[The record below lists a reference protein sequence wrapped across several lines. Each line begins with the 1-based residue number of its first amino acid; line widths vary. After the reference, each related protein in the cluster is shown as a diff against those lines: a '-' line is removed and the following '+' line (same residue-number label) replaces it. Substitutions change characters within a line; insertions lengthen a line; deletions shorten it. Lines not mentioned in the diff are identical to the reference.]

1 MTAGC
6 VSGFICRAQMSG
18 YNDEWQNSWISP
30 TQELEGWGMRA
41 YKFAGGTGAPLNL
54 MVQPTQFG
62 VTGSILAKDAS
73 TGTWSMTS
81 LRIDSQSG
89 AGTGLV
95 HGFGNTTDEV
105 WVIAWY
111 ESQVSDCD
119 YNFASCGITTG
130 SYPSTD
136 ITVQAGIITDP
147 AEIDIISM
155 TAFDRDL
162 DNVDDSVEIDI
173 EVISNA
179 FFEIIEVTF
188 EAFLN
193 NTLRD
198 TITFAV
204 TAGNSIPTEDSV
216 WFTPPES
223 GDWTFGVRIRDVTGE
238 IIDTAFT
245 LPIELAN
252 LEPVSSGSISTT
264 ITQTW
269 LPVSLF
275 GGGYDVWGFGQINGS
290 YSHNETPIAYIWDL
304 GDNTS
309 SGLKNPVHVYP
320 IAGDYTISLTVRDIG
335 GFYSGTQTW
344 SINVSDTTVPIPEI
358 RVDGVAIT
366 EIGRASCRERV

>member
-1 MTAGC
+1 
-6 VSGFICRAQMSG
+6 MSG

-223 GDWTFGVRIRDVTGE
+223 GDWTFEYMRNKDYKPGLEIFKNTKNVFILRTFSKIYGLASLRIGWGYGDKK
-238 IIDTAFT
+238 IIS
-245 LPIELAN
+245 ELYKIKPPFNVNKIAQACAN
-252 LEPVSSGSISTT
+252 EALKDNKFLIKSVKHNILWCKKVKKELEKYKISTNN
-264 ITQTW
+264 IGPNFFLLNFNKCKFSADKVEQK
-269 LPVSLF
+269 LEDSGIILRESS
-275 GGGYDVWGFGQINGS
+275 IK
-290 YSHNETPIAYIWDL
+290 ELEKRYI
-304 GDNTS
+304 
-309 SGLKNPVHVYP
+309 
-320 IAGDYTISLTVRDIG
+320 
-335 GFYSGTQTW
+335 
-344 SINVSDTTVPIPEI
+344 
-358 RVDGVAIT
+358 
-366 EIGRASCRERV
+366 